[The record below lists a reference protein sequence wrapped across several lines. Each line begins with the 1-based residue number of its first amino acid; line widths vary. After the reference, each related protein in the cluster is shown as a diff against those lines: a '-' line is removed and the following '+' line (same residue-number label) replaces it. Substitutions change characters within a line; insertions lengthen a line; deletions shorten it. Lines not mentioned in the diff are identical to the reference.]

1 MATNQ
6 GSGISDE
13 EDPMLSTR
21 EVSRLIGVPENT
33 LRWWRYCGMGP
44 RSFRRGPR
52 RVVYRRSVV
61 LEWLA
66 RQEAA
71 GVTDG

>member
-1 MATNQ
+1 
-6 GSGISDE
+6 
-13 EDPMLSTR
+13 MLSTR
-21 EVSRLIGVPENT
+21 ETSRLIGVPENT
-33 LRWWRYCGMGP
+33 LRWWRYSGTGP

-61 LEWLA
+61 LAWLA
-66 RQEAA
+66 QQEAA